1 MDQSPIV
8 DGAEILVGNTESK
21 RKGKSDLRRR
31 HRVGNGMPAS
41 KINHV
46 HEHLEKGRGVDI
58 DDGIRGKSPP
68 DACVLSYAAR
78 QVKHLVRSAEQLD
91 SL

>member
-1 MDQSPIV
+1 
-8 DGAEILVGNTESK
+8 
-21 RKGKSDLRRR
+21 
-31 HRVGNGMPAS
+31 MPAS